1 MVSYK
6 NIVETKERKRKH
18 PLRKMTNA
26 MLYLTKTACQW
37 QMLLKEF
44 GPWQTIYFYFRKW
57 KLERVF
63 EELMHHLRESVRKA
77 FGKAI
82 SPIDFRTIRTSHHI
96 DTLGIIP
103 VVVIHTANILR
114 PDAAKSSQYHPKD
127 GLWTELFHGSKVLE
141 GSVKTTKYFQKLH
154 KP

>member
-1 MVSYK
+1 M
-6 NIVETKERKRKH
+6 I
-18 PLRKMTNA
+18 NA

-37 QMLLKEF
+37 RMLLKEF

-82 SPIDFRTIRTSHHI
+82 SPIDSKTVRTSHHI

-114 PDAAKSSQYHPKD
+114 PDAAKKFTVPSKRWIVDRTFSWFESFRRLSKDNEVLPETSQTMIY
-127 GLWTELFHGSKVLE
+127 LTMIQMMLNR
-141 GSVKTTKYFQKLH
+141 TK
-154 KP
+154 

>member
-1 MVSYK
+1 
-6 NIVETKERKRKH
+6 
-18 PLRKMTNA
+18 MTNA

-37 QMLLKEF
+37 RMLLKEF

-82 SPIDFRTIRTSHHI
+82 SPIDSRTVKTSHHI

-114 PDAAKSSQYHPKD
+114 PDAAKSSSTIQKMDCGQNFSWFESFRRLSKD
-127 GLWTELFHGSKVLE
+127 NEVLPE
-141 GSVKTTKYFQKLH
+141 TSQTMIYLTMIQMMLNRTK
-154 KP
+154 

>member
-1 MVSYK
+1 
-6 NIVETKERKRKH
+6 
-18 PLRKMTNA
+18 

-103 VVVIHTANILR
+103 LSKDNEVLPET
-114 PDAAKSSQYHPKD
+114 SQTMIY
-127 GLWTELFHGSKVLE
+127 LTMIQMMLNR
-141 GSVKTTKYFQKLH
+141 TK
-154 KP
+154 